1 MIPAIENRRS
11 IRKFS
16 TKPIPQEDITEIIE
30 SGLKAPSAKNRQPWK
45 FVVLQGES
53 KEEML
58 ETFRRGV
65 AREESGNALLP
76 DSTQHMMATKYT
88 IQILEQAPVVIFVV
102 NTLGKGIFAELT
114 NEERVYEICNL
125 QSISASIQ
133 NMLLAATDKG
143 IGSLWVCDI
152 YFAYQELAEWLN
164 EEGELIAA
172 VALGY
177 PEEAPKARPRKNFDD
192 VVIWKRN

>member
-16 TKPIPQEDITEIIE
+16 TKPIPQKDITEIIE

-45 FVVLQGES
+45 FVVLQGQS
-53 KEEML
+53 KAEML
-58 ETFRRGV
+58 EVFRKGV

-114 NEERVYEICNL
+114 DEERVYEICNL
-125 QSISASIQ
+125 QSVSAAIQ
-133 NMLLAATDKG
+133 NMLLEATSKG

-177 PEEAPKARPRKNFDD
+177 PEESPKARPRKSFED
-192 VVIWKRN
+192 VVVWK

>member
-11 IRKFS
+11 IRKFN
-16 TKPIPQEDITEIIE
+16 TKPISQEDIREIIE

-45 FVVLQGES
+45 FVVLQGQS
-53 KEEML
+53 KDEML
-58 ETFRRGV
+58 ELFRKGV

-125 QSISASIQ
+125 QSVSAAIQ
-133 NMLLAATDKG
+133 NMLLEATSKG

-172 VALGY
+172 VAFGY
-177 PEEAPKARPRKNFDD
+177 PEESPKARPRKSFED
-192 VVIWKRN
+192 VVVWK